1 MKNEIDYKKL
11 ESCMIELFGQKD
23 LDIYN
28 KNHLLSC
35 MYISTGGVVINIY
48 STAPPDYNAYKDTVR
63 VDRLIDKSVKSAFG
77 LKNVREG
84 GHYADYVELATHPF
98 YIVYSIALYITK
110 YVIGQE
116 DDVDETVKE
125 VSNYLRV
132 RVRGTDEEKENEE
145 KDRSQG
151 TLLGQN
157 LIWIMLVNNFIT
169 MTKMCRI
176 SYDPAK
182 SHDLN
187 IESYY
192 PLTYGQRKF
201 FLEIIEG
208 HNISPDRIF
217 IDDHSKEHCIR
228 RQLGL
233 HFFK

>member
-1 MKNEIDYKKL
+1 
-11 ESCMIELFGQKD
+11 
-23 LDIYN
+23 
-28 KNHLLSC
+28 
-35 MYISTGGVVINIY
+35 
-48 STAPPDYNAYKDTVR
+48 
-63 VDRLIDKSVKSAFG
+63 
-77 LKNVREG
+77 
-84 GHYADYVELATHPF
+84 
-98 YIVYSIALYITK
+98 
-110 YVIGQE
+110 
-116 DDVDETVKE
+116 
-125 VSNYLRV
+125 
-132 RVRGTDEEKENEE
+132 
-145 KDRSQG
+145 
-151 TLLGQN
+151 
-157 LIWIMLVNNFIT
+157 

-176 SYDPAK
+176 SHDPAK